1 MHFFGTLRTRVEVSV
16 AGENAVM
23 DEIRDRRGSQT
34 MDITHEYSARSP
46 SEVLW
51 SNRKLKCTGTD
62 FSTLLQGP
70 KFDMKQRLA
79 TPEQQ

>member
-1 MHFFGTLRTRVEVSV
+1 
-16 AGENAVM
+16 
-23 DEIRDRRGSQT
+23 
-34 MDITHEYSARSP
+34 MDITHEYSACSP
-46 SEVLW
+46 FEVLW

-70 KFDMKQRLA
+70 KFDMKQRLT

>member
-1 MHFFGTLRTRVEVSV
+1 
-16 AGENAVM
+16 
-23 DEIRDRRGSQT
+23 

-51 SNRKLKCTGTD
+51 SYRKLKCTGTD

-70 KFDMKQRLA
+70 KFDMKQRLT
-79 TPEQQ
+79 TPEQQQAWLDLCLPENTIRAVCVLPPCILGVL